1 MVKFQSSDLIYMFK
15 KRGLLLQSAKIHLSI
30 VTPKNE
36 KEHQAEI

>member
-1 MVKFQSSDLIYMFK
+1 MVKFQSPDLTYMFK

-30 VTPKNE
+30 TPKNE